1 MDMLKDSCK
10 KSLVVFSIPMILSLL
25 TQQFYN
31 ICDTLIVGRLLGA
44 DMLSAVGNAGTIIN
58 ITTIVCGGFELGGQ
72 MLFSEAVGRK
82 NYGVIKKGV
91 CQMLVFSAFTAVIIS
106 TGVIFFR
113 NEIFAAIQLPKE
125 LYTAT
130 GRYFVLYMAGI
141 IFLFLQSI
149 CNSAILAMGDSKSI
163 LILSAA
169 SSVINIVLDYS
180 FIRFLEMGIEGT
192 ALATVIAQ
200 AAGMT
205 GSGYILR
212 KRLKMLP
219 EDKEPVSKGLL
230 MRILGISIP
239 SMFQQFALTFGG
251 ALMQTLI
258 NSFGTE
264 ISNGYVVVQRVTSF
278 GLMPVVGL
286 AQSLSV
292 FGSANRGAMQYK
304 RIGEATRFTMAL
316 ALGYIVIM
324 DAVFL
329 WKPGSVVSLFLKEA
343 ECSKGFLFA
352 CHYLSYSVLAYLLTG
367 VEYLMESLLRGFG
380 RMKLFLMTTLV
391 FLVLNI
397 GLAWILAEILGPN
410 AIWISN
416 MTGRLAVAILSSALM
431 MYVYCK
437 EKKIHID
444 KSVIYE

>member
-10 KSLVVFSIPMILSLL
+10 RSLIVFSIPMILSLL

-72 MLFSEAVGRK
+72 MLFSEAMGRK
-82 NYGVIKKGV
+82 TYGVIKKGV
-91 CQMLVFSAFTAVIIS
+91 VQMLVFSAFTAVIIS
-106 TGVIFFR
+106 TGAILFR
-113 NEIFAAIQLPKE
+113 NEIFSAIGLPEE
-125 LYTAT
+125 LYGAT

-141 IFLFLQSI
+141 LFLFLQSI
-149 CNSAILAMGDSKSI
+149 SNSAILAMGDSKSI

-169 SSVINIVLDYS
+169 SSVINIVLDYC
-180 FIRFLEMGIEGT
+180 FIRFGGMGTEGA

-205 GSGYILR
+205 GSGYLLR
-212 KRLKMLP
+212 KRLKSLP
-219 EDKEPVSKGLL
+219 EDREPVPKGLL
-230 MRILGISIP
+230 VRILGISIP
-239 SMFQQFALTFGG
+239 SMFQQFVLTFGG

-304 RIGEATRFTMAL
+304 RIGEAIRFTMVWV
-316 ALGYIVIM
+316 LGYIVIM
-324 DAVFL
+324 DAFFL

-343 ECSKGFLFA
+343 EGSEGFLFA
-352 CHYLSYSVLAYLLTG
+352 CHYLSYSALAYLLTG

-397 GLAWILAEILGPN
+397 GLAWILAESLGPN
-410 AIWISN
+410 AIWVSN
-416 MTGRLAVAILSSALM
+416 MTGRLVVAILSSALM
-431 MYVYCK
+431 VYVYCK
-437 EKKIHID
+437 EKKLHID
-444 KSVIYE
+444 KSIIYE

>member
-72 MLFSEAVGRK
+72 MLFSEAMGQK

-91 CQMLVFSAFTAVIIS
+91 CQMLIFSAFTAVLIS
-106 TGVIFFR
+106 TGAIFFR
-113 NEIFAAIQLPKE
+113 NEIFSAIGLPE
-125 LYTAT
+125 EIYAAT

-141 IFLFLQSI
+141 LFLFLQSI
-149 CNSAILAMGDSKSI
+149 SNSAILAMGDSKSI
-163 LILSAA
+163 LVLSAA
-169 SSVINIVLDYS
+169 SSVINIVLDYC
-180 FIRFLEMGIEGT
+180 FIRFGDMGTEGA
-192 ALATVIAQ
+192 ALASVIAQ
-200 AAGMT
+200 MAGMA
-205 GSGYILR
+205 GSGYVLR

-219 EDKEPVSKGLL
+219 EDQEPVSKGLL

-264 ISNGYVVVQRVTSF
+264 ISNGYVVVQRVTPF

-304 RIGEATRFTMAL
+304 RIGEAIRFTMVL
-316 ALGYIVIM
+316 VLGYIVIM
-324 DAVFL
+324 DAFFL

-343 ECSKGFLFA
+343 ECPEGFLFA
-352 CHYLSYSVLAYLLTG
+352 CHYLSYSALAYLLTG

-397 GLAWILAEILGPN
+397 GLAWILAESLGPN
-410 AIWISN
+410 AIWVSN

-431 MYVYCK
+431 VYVYCK
-437 EKKIHID
+437 EKKLYID
-444 KSVIYE
+444 KSLIYE